1 MAGPWFT
8 AVERA
13 STSGF
18 GFILPVCGQKVK
30 GIGPS
35 ALEVLIGSGEEEPAG
50 PTDRPAITASFGHD
64 LNTRL

>member
-1 MAGPWFT
+1 M
-8 AVERA
+8 
-13 STSGF
+13 
-18 GFILPVCGQKVK
+18 PVRGQEVK

-35 ALEVLIGSGEEEPAG
+35 ALEVLIGSREEEPAG